1 MRKFSITVPFIYQS
15 NIILVPKNFYIPER
29 FLSILPEKLD
39 AEDTEIKINSLVNKK
54 DFD

>member
-15 NIILVPKNFYIPER
+15 NIILVSKNFDIPER
-29 FLSILPEKLD
+29 FLSILSEKAD
-39 AEDTEIKINSLVNKK
+39 AEDTEMQINSLVNKK